1 MSNSKPVS
9 CRRVP
14 QLLRRGVMLLMCF
27 LATAAISPV
36 LAESRAVVRS
46 ASLTLDSAQDVY
58 ELNAKVDIA
67 LPEDARKGIEAGLTL
82 RFVYEIVLS
91 RVRGYWPDANVAELE
106 QAYELSYHALSQRY
120 LLRNLNTGEQ
130 QDFGSLQAALE
141 QLGDVRGL
149 PVIDADLVKDDG
161 RYEVSLRAV
170 IDLSTTPAAL
180 QWLLFWTD
188 DWSAASEWFT
198 WPLRP

>member
-1 MSNSKPVS
+1 MSNSNPVS

-14 QLLRRGVMLLMCF
+14 QLLRRGAIMLLCF
-27 LATAAISPV
+27 LATSTLSPV
-36 LAESRAVVRS
+36 FAETKAAVRS
-46 ASLTLDSAQDVY
+46 ASLTLDADQDVY
-58 ELNAKVDIA
+58 ELNAKVDIT
-67 LPEDARKGIEAGLTL
+67 LPEEARKGIEAGLTL
-82 RFVYEIVLS
+82 RFVYEIELS
-91 RVRGYWPDANVAELE
+91 RVRGYWPDATVAELA

-149 PVIDADLVKDDG
+149 PVIDADLVKDDS
-161 RYEVSLRAV
+161 RYEVYLRAV

-188 DWSAASEWFT
+188 DWSAASEWFI

>member
-1 MSNSKPVS
+1 
-9 CRRVP
+9 VP
-14 QLLRRGVMLLMCF
+14 QLLRRGAIMLLCF
-27 LATAAISPV
+27 LATSTLTPAF
-36 LAESRAVVRS
+36 AETKAVVRS

-58 ELNAKVDIA
+58 ELNAKVEIT

-82 RFVYEIVLS
+82 RFVYEIALS

>member
-1 MSNSKPVS
+1 MSNSKSVY

-14 QLLRRGVMLLMCF
+14 QLLRRGAIMLLCF
-27 LATAAISPV
+27 LATSTLTPAFAETSAA
-36 LAESRAVVRS
+36 VRS
-46 ASLTLDSAQDVY
+46 ASLALDSTQDVY

-82 RFVYEIVLS
+82 RFVYEIALS
-91 RVRGYWPDANVAELE
+91 RVRGYWPDATVAELE

-120 LLRNLNTGEQ
+120 LLRNLNTDEQ

-149 PVIDADLVKDDG
+149 PVIDADLVNDDG

>member
-14 QLLRRGVMLLMCF
+14 QLLRRGAIMLLCF
-27 LATAAISPV
+27 LATSTLTPAF
-36 LAESRAVVRS
+36 AETKAVVRS
-46 ASLTLDSAQDVY
+46 ASLALDSTQDVY

-67 LPEDARKGIEAGLTL
+67 LPEDARKGVEAGLTL
-82 RFVYEIVLS
+82 RFVYEIALS

-188 DWSAASEWFT
+188 DWSATSEWFT